1 MRSPRIPLQVIL
13 AISDF
18 QNPHFQNK
26 RNCKTVLVKMSFIC
40 IRLKKTWIAYQLA
53 SLWNKGLAGAT
64 WKWLAW
70 HFTQVGII
78 AGEGGGGGILL
89 GIFGWVVPPGST
101 NPDPIS
107 DQNMSF
113 SKPVFRP
120 HAVTY
125 KFHARFQTKKSQK
138 PYPLFGAAHNYI
150 AYIREC
156 PPGIIATFKKRDSD
170 REVPVPS

>member
-40 IRLKKTWIAYQLA
+40 IRIKKTWMAYQLA
-53 SLWNKGLAGAT
+53 SLWNKGSAGAT

-78 AGEGGGGGILL
+78 AGGGGTPGNSWL
-89 GIFGWVVPPGST
+89 GCAAWFTKSWTYFRPKHVIFHTRFQISVT
-101 NPDPIS
+101 CKIYALFS
-107 DQNMSF
+107 DQ
-113 SKPVFRP
+113 KGPKTIP
-120 HAVTY
+120 
-125 KFHARFQTKKSQK
+125 
-138 PYPLFGAAHNYI
+138 FGTAHNYI
-150 AYIREC
+150 AYIREYL
-156 PPGIIATFKKRDSD
+156 PRNNRNF
-170 REVPVPS
+170 